1 MRTDKRKNVDKV
13 AAELVKTPLATEQE
27 IADRAGLG
35 QRTVSRA
42 KVELAKD
49 GNLFER
55 DNRIQHLCDL
65 DFELVYKA
73 GRELLKRVEEDPD
86 KIGTGD
92 LTRIADLSGKRYMLM
107 KGDATDV
114 NGGLKKLQIE
124 IVNS

>member
-13 AAELVKTPLATEQE
+13 AAELVKTPLATERE
-27 IADRAGLG
+27 IARRTGLG
-35 QRTVSRA
+35 HSSVHRA
-42 KVELAKD
+42 KEEVAQVGAGD
-49 GNLFER
+49 
-55 DNRIQHLCDL
+55 DRIQHLCDL

-86 KIGTGD
+86 KIGTAD
-92 LTRIADLSGKRYMLM
+92 MTRIADLSGKRYMLM

-124 IVNS
+124 IVNQ